1 MTILT
6 IFTGGTIA
14 CSRTGGVL
22 SPDGGNSYLLLD
34 LYRQTDNAVAFET
47 AQPYFILSET
57 LSPAHW
63 ERLYNCIK
71 SHDWSRF
78 DGVIVTHG
86 TDTLPYTAAYLGLR
100 LGLCEKPVVLVSANY
115 PLTDSRSNG
124 LSNFTGAVDF
134 IRSGGK
140 KGVFVSYQNTGEP
153 LRIHRATRVLL
164 QKSYSDDVVS
174 VHDGWFA
181 TVEHHQVTLNPAFS
195 DDEPALPSVAGDGRV
210 LWLRAHPGMV
220 YPEPVGCKAVLLE
233 GYHSGT
239 LNTDSEDLKAFC
251 EQCRQLSVP
260 VFLTGSEEGFDYQ
273 SKQAFEALGIRV
285 LPSVSPVTA
294 YVGLHLVQHERK
306 ALNSCC
312 ATAIHGEAN
321 S

>member
-6 IFTGGTIA
+6 VFTGGTIA

-34 LYRQTDNAVAFET
+34 LYKKIDNTVAFET

-57 LSPAHW
+57 TTPVHW
-63 ERLYNCIK
+63 ERLYDCIV
-71 SHDWSRF
+71 SHDLSRY

-124 LSNFTGAVDF
+124 LSNFTGAVDL
-134 IRSGGK
+134 IRAGG

-164 QKSYSDDVVS
+164 QPSYSDDVAS
-174 VHDGWFA
+174 VHNSCYA
-181 TVEHHQVTLNPAFS
+181 TIENHRVTLDPDFS
-195 DDEPALPSVAGDGRV
+195 EGEPALPAIDGNGRV

-220 YPEPVGCKAVLLE
+220 YPDPAGCKAVLLE

-239 LNTDSEDLKAFC
+239 LNTGGEDLKAFC
-251 EQCRQLSVP
+251 ATCRKLSVP
-260 VFLTGSEEGFDYQ
+260 VFLTGSEEGFDYR
-273 SKQAFEALGIRV
+273 SKQAFASLGIRV
-285 LPSVSPVTA
+285 LPPTSPVTA
-294 YVGLHLVQHERK
+294 YVGLVVG
-306 ALNSCC
+306 
-312 ATAIHGEAN
+312 AT
-321 S
+321 

>member
-22 SPDGGNSYLLLD
+22 SPDSGNSYLLLD
-34 LYRQTDNAVAFET
+34 LYRKNDNTVVFET

-57 LSPAHW
+57 LEPAHW
-63 ERLYNCIK
+63 ERLYNCIA
-71 SHDWSRF
+71 SHDLSRY

-124 LSNFTGAVDF
+124 LENFTGAVDF
-134 IRSGGK
+134 IRSGGNR
-140 KGVFVSYQNTGEP
+140 GVFVSYRNTGEP

-164 QKSYSDDVVS
+164 QPSYSDAVFS
-174 VHDGWFA
+174 VRNGYYA
-181 TVEHHQVTLNPAFS
+181 TVEDHRVTREPAFS
-195 DDEPALPSVAGDGRV
+195 DEEPQLPAIPGEGRV

-220 YPEPVGCKAVLLE
+220 CPDPKGCKAVLLE

-239 LNTDSEDLKAFC
+239 LNTSGEDLTAFC
-251 EQCRQLSVP
+251 ETCRQLSLP
-260 VFLTGSEEGFDYQ
+260 VFLTGSEEGFDYR
-273 SKQAFEALGIRV
+273 SKQAFESLGIRV
-285 LPSVSPVTA
+285 LSPVSPVLA
-294 YVGLHLVQHERK
+294 YVGLVASGK
-306 ALNSCC
+306 W
-312 ATAIHGEAN
+312 
-321 S
+321 